1 MTAMPN
7 TIAETWPWRPMQL
20 QDIDAVVAMEREA
33 CLHPLHAW
41 SADSY
46 RSSLQS
52 GYWALVMTDASGHMA
67 GVCVAMAGV
76 DEAHLLNIAVAASAQ
91 GQGLGR
97 WMLSQLDAWCLQQQ
111 LPHIWLEVRPTNTPA
126 QALYAR
132 LGYVL
137 MGVRK
142 GYYPG
147 ELGREDALVMKREV
161 THVAVD

>member
-1 MTAMPN
+1 MTAMRL
-7 TIAETWPWRPMQL
+7 TALGAWPWRPMQED
-20 QDIDAVVAMEREA
+20 DIDAVVSMESQA
-33 CLHPLHAW
+33 CPHPLHAW
-41 SADSY
+41 SADNY

-52 GYWALVMTDASGHMA
+52 GYWAHVMTDASGGMA

-91 GQGLGR
+91 GQGLAR
-97 WMLSQLDAWCLQQQ
+97 WMLSQLDAWCLQ
-111 LPHIWLEVRPTNTPA
+111 HAFAHVWLEVRPSNAPA
-126 QALYAR
+126 QALYTSV
-132 LGYVL
+132 GYVL

-161 THVAVD
+161 ADVAMD